1 MYHKSSIKTHP
12 PPLPPGGGGLFIS
25 NSCEERGLI
34 ETGGNLRGGAYLIW
48 QRQWYQFSLKN

>member
-1 MYHKSSIKTHP
+1 MYHKSSIKTH